1 MATETPE
8 QPEHPYKT
16 AVNAVG
22 GFFGN
27 IALNMAGGFA
37 DVASSVGYDV
47 KNFQEKNDN
56 LLVERKIKELD
67 TETPDRLSKGI
78 MKPMTTLT
86 PHVLEDPR
94 NFPAMVKNR
103 EMSQSEADRR
113 TRNEWGAAGDTSH
126 PKQEAGDMPSPPPIL
141 GTNAYPIPP
150 APPAPLSVPDSD
162 VVKTALTPLA
172 TSPLPSGT
180 PPAPLTSNIDVT
192 QASKPGAVT
201 INQAG
206 MGIVAPSTPPAPLTS
221 NIDVTQ
227 ASKPGAVTIT
237 SAGADIA
244 KTTPTLTAPL
254 ITNTPTSP
262 ATPKPPTS
270 PPTTKPP
277 TSPPA
282 SKPEKREQAPLNNSN
297 RQSLNYNNSV
307 AEAVSSLR
315 NQNNISEMES
325 KFRNLNDIRDNT
337 KNNITGGG
345 SSDNSSSVTTNNNN
359 NQQSTVVSA
368 DHLDRLRR
376 SFQQLPSWRTDIG

>member
-1 MATETPE
+1 MATENPE
-8 QPEHPYKT
+8 QKEHPYKT
-16 AVNAVG
+16 AVNAVS

-37 DVASSVGYDV
+37 DIASSVGFDV
-47 KNFQEKNDN
+47 KNYQEKNND

-78 MKPMTTLT
+78 MKPMTTFT

-94 NFPAMVKNR
+94 NFPAMVKNG

-113 TRNEWGAAGDTSH
+113 TRNEWGAAGDTTH

-141 GTNAYPIPP
+141 GTNAYPTPP

-201 INQAG
+201 I
-206 MGIVAPSTPPAPLTS
+206 
-221 NIDVTQ
+221 
-227 ASKPGAVTIT
+227 T

-244 KTTPTLTAPL
+244 KTTPALTAPL

-307 AEAVSSLR
+307 AEASSSLR